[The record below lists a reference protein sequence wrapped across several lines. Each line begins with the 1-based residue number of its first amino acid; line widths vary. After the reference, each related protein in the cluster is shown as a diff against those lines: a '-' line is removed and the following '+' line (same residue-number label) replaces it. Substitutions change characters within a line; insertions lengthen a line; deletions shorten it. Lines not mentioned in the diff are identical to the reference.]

1 MVSMAK
7 PSILSI
13 HHHITTS
20 PHKRYPNKS
29 LPITKAC
36 HSSLSEIEN
45 KTDRRKFLS
54 LILLGTSALG
64 LQATQPALAENW
76 GVRSF
81 LREHFFEPSLSPED
95 AVARIRQTT
104 DGMHSIREMLETT
117 SWRQVDMF
125 IFLFVKDFR
134 VRKLIS
140 FLNRY
145 VMFYIRVKSAYL
157 NQDLKT
163 VLTIMPDNR
172 RESYVE
178 KANELVDNMA
188 ELDYYVRTPKIYESY
203 LYYEK
208 TLKSLDDVVALLA

>member
-117 SWRQVDMF
+117 SWR
-125 IFLFVKDFR
+125 
-134 VRKLIS
+134 
-140 FLNRY
+140 Y